1 MNLFQPQQVTTNVET
16 ALPGLAGT
24 YKAQVPVKVT
34 NMQLVSGPYIGANW
48 SGTLQFNE
56 ELAAQSEVQ
65 RGMVNNR
72 TINLSSTCFF

>member
-1 MNLFQPQQVTTNVET
+1 MES

-56 ELAAQSEVQ
+56 DLVAQPEGQ
-65 RGMVNNR
+65 RGEKGIFLLKAVLF
-72 TINLSSTCFF
+72 IC